1 VRPATVFRAAA
12 ALALLLCIVPA
23 SARAQEAAGPASCV
37 RCHGSLDGALRE
49 PAVQWPGSIHARNG
63 IGCDACHGGDP
74 SIAGAGAMSP
84 SKGFRGVP
92 NDVGIPDFCGR
103 CHPGVEE
110 DYRESAHG
118 RALGSGGPQCV
129 TCHGAHAVVEASPG
143 IINRDR
149 CTACHDYGR
158 ADEIK
163 AALAQT
169 DARISREEERIRSF
183 RRIGYETKDLENR
196 LFQVRNAFHR
206 LFHTFDVEQIR
217 SRTASFQEPLA
228 ELDGRLAAFERVQAH
243 RRTIGIVV
251 VAALVLL
258 TALLAFLRMSYRRE
272 EHAEK

>member
-1 VRPATVFRAAA
+1 LRSATAFRAAA
-12 ALALLLCIVPA
+12 AAALLLCVAA
-23 SARAQEAAGPASCV
+23 SSAPAQEAASPASCV

-49 PAVQWPGSIHARNG
+49 PAVQWGGSIHARNG

-74 SIAGAGAMSP
+74 SIAGMEAMSP
-84 SKGFRGVP
+84 AKGFRGAP
-92 NDVGIPDFCGR
+92 NDVGIPAFCGR

-110 DYRESAHG
+110 DYRDSAHG
-118 RALGSGGPQCV
+118 QALGSGGPQCV

-149 CTACHDYGR
+149 CTTCHDYGR

-169 DARISREEERIRSF
+169 DARIAREEDRIRSF

-206 LFHTFDVEQIR
+206 LFHTFDVAQIR
-217 SRTASFQEPLA
+217 TRTASFQEPLA
-228 ELDGRLAAFERVQAH
+228 ELDGRLAAFARIRTH
-243 RRTIGIVV
+243 RRMIGAVVV
-251 VAALVLL
+251 VALALL
-258 TALLAFLRMSYRRE
+258 TALLALLRMSYRRE
-272 EHAEK
+272 ERGEK